1 MKKVVQ
7 EENRFLERR
16 SELQEQ
22 DSRGHE
28 RSSKIEQEMLSQ
40 YESLKYVMGLAHVE
54 KNDSEEKANNAFF
67 SVLYPN
73 LNHPVSEILKD
84 KGMTVTKFQ

>member
-1 MKKVVQ
+1 MYSHTKVDQVKYSWTQEAYMKKVVQ

-22 DSRGHE
+22 DHYGHE
-28 RSSKIEQEMLSQ
+28 RSSKIEQEMHSQ

-54 KNDSEEKANNAFF
+54 KNDS
-67 SVLYPN
+67 
-73 LNHPVSEILKD
+73 
-84 KGMTVTKFQ
+84 

>member
-22 DSRGHE
+22 DNRGHE

-40 YESLKYVMGLAHVE
+40 YESLKYVMGLAHV
-54 KNDSEEKANNAFF
+54 
-67 SVLYPN
+67 
-73 LNHPVSEILKD
+73 
-84 KGMTVTKFQ
+84 